1 MSVKLWMINSGAH
14 RIYRIWVAGNN
25 LGCVHVRACMFGGG
39 VGLEALKIMQC
50 LDLFYLKKCYSL
62 SGATWLH
69 TYLSWGKRWFALE
82 AALAQRSGESRGL
95 KLRQFLL
102 LNNVHIFL
110 IQC

>member
-1 MSVKLWMINSGAH
+1 MDDQFRAH

-82 AALAQRSGESRGL
+82 AALARRSGESSMVTMRL
-95 KLRQFLL
+95 SQPF
-102 LNNVHIFL
+102 
-110 IQC
+110 